1 VAELFVQKKLHI
13 KVPLYVHRGANVR
26 AVAAAFKD
34 GHSHMAI
41 VCNDVEGPGKLRN
54 MADSLQ
60 LEMQQMYR
68 GLNSSTNFDERQLL
82 TLS

>member
-1 VAELFVQKKLHI
+1 M
-13 KVPLYVHRGANVR
+13 PRGAHVR
-26 AVAAAFKD
+26 AVASAFKE

-60 LEMQQMYR
+60 LEMQ
-68 GLNSSTNFDERQLL
+68 
-82 TLS
+82 